1 MKHFNEL
8 RHVIHDFVFFFLT
21 VCLSFIVKKLFCKFD
36 PKSSYISSKHGVRRG
51 GGTTK
56 VNYFL
61 FFGDKAQSC
70 IKLYYSTKKY

>member
-1 MKHFNEL
+1 MGL
-8 RHVIHDFVFFFLT
+8 
-21 VCLSFIVKKLFCKFD
+21 
-36 PKSSYISSKHGVRRG
+36 GGG

-70 IKLYYSTKKY
+70 IKLYYSTKNY